1 MLSKSL
7 IQFSINVWGCVPS
20 LLSTM
25 VEVMKKMVT
34 SFKRSH
40 ACTATLSAP
49 NLAAG
54 HHWPMPLLESPG
66 YSWASLGQSLVRSL
80 LLSPGSWCTQD
91 SVCALQESV
100 SQILCKSGSSM
111 VGLMAMSSK
120 RAYAI
125 PKSAAPKAPDHL
137 AVHCWPIALQ
147 ETLKHRSVSVNKK
160 GFLSDQCK
168 KVEGKKRM
176 EKTRYPFKK
185 IRDTKGNVSC
195 KGGHNKGQKWYG
207 PNRRRTRY

>member
-1 MLSKSL
+1 MVRAVFPPCCNEDNDDLLHKVL
-7 IQFSINVWGCVPS
+7 WMHCHTQCPRPS
-20 LLSTM
+20 
-25 VEVMKKMVT
+25 
-34 SFKRSH
+34 
-40 ACTATLSAP
+40 
-49 NLAAG
+49 AG
-54 HHWPMPLLESPG
+54 HYRPMPLPETSG
-66 YSWASLGQSLVRSL
+66 HSKASLGQYFMGSL
-80 LLSPGSWCTQD
+80 LLSPGSWYIQGF
-91 SVCALQESV
+91 VCALQESV

-137 AVHCWPIALQ
+137 AVHCWPIPLQ